1 MATTLVDVIEVKNTS
16 NQIVILYIKP
26 QNHSPIFAQSGQIKI
41 VPNGS
46 VVAEDNRFDQQQLI
60 SMQNNN
66 LITLNRSRRIVG
78 VTPSSGSSGSG
89 TI

>member
-26 QNHSPIFAQSGQIKI
+26 QNNSPIFAQSGQIKI
-41 VPNGS
+41 TPNGS

-60 SMQNNN
+60 SIQNNN
-66 LITLNRSRRIVG
+66 LIILTRSRRVVG
-78 VTPSSGSSGSG
+78 VTPSSGSGSGS
-89 TI
+89 I